1 MSVFFP
7 SFSHIDVLA
16 FCKEYS
22 MKIALAT
29 FSVEDVG
36 G

>member
-1 MSVFFP
+1 MSVFF

-16 FCKEYS
+16 FCKEFS
-22 MKIALAT
+22 MEVALAS

-36 G
+36 GR